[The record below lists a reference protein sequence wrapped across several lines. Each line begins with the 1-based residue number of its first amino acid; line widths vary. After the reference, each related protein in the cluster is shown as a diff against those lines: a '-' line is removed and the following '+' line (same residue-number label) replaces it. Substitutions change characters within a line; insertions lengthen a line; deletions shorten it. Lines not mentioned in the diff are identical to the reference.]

1 MLIKSVTAL
10 SASLLTA
17 LAAAAPEGDHSH
29 AIDKAGV
36 VPTVQQGIVPM
47 LVGIIV
53 FVVVLAVL
61 SLKVWPAILKGLKD
75 REDKIRTEIESA
87 EFARQQAKDALE
99 QYNKSLAEAR
109 AEAQKMLDQT
119 RAQQVA
125 LAAEL
130 KAKADAELTVLR
142 EKAMKDINA
151 AKQAAVG
158 EIYAEAANL
167 ASMVAGKILKR
178 EINAN
183 DQRRLV
189 EESLSQLQSVRN

>member
-1 MLIKSVTAL
+1 MLTKTVSAL
-10 SASLLTA
+10 AASFLTT
-17 LAAAAPEGDHSH
+17 LAAAAPEGGHGG
-29 AIDKAGV
+29 IEKAGV

-47 LVGIIV
+47 LVGIAV
-53 FVVVLAVL
+53 FLVVLAVL
-61 SLKVWPAILKGLKD
+61 SLKVWPTILKGLKD

-130 KAKADAELTVLR
+130 KAKADAELTTLR
-142 EKAMKDINA
+142 EKAMKDIAA
-151 AKQAAVG
+151 AKQAAVS

-167 ASMVAGKILKR
+167 ASTVAGKILRR
-178 EINAN
+178 EINAA

-189 EESLSQLQSVRN
+189 EESLTQLQSVRN

>member
-1 MLIKSVTAL
+1 MLTKAVAAL
-10 SASLLTA
+10 SVSLLTA
-17 LAAAAPEGDHSH
+17 LAGAAPEAGH
-29 AIDKAGV
+29 AHIETAGV

-75 REDKIRTEIESA
+75 REDKIRNEIESA
-87 EFARQQAKDALE
+87 EMARQQAKEALE
-99 QYNKSLAEAR
+99 QYSKSLAEAR

-119 RAQQVA
+119 RAQQAA

-130 KAKADAELTVLR
+130 KAKADAELTILR
-142 EKAMKDINA
+142 EKAMKDITA
-151 AKQAAVG
+151 AKQAAVS
-158 EIYAEAANL
+158 ELYAEAANL
-167 ASMVAGKILKR
+167 ASAVAGKILKR

-189 EESLSQLQSVRN
+189 EESLTQLQSVRN

>member
-1 MLIKSVTAL
+1 MSIKALAAL
-10 SASLLTA
+10 SLPLITA
-17 LAAAAPEGDHSH
+17 LAGAAPEGGHGDH
-29 AIDKAGV
+29 IETAGV
-36 VPTVQQGIVPM
+36 LPTVAQGIVPM

-75 REDKIRTEIESA
+75 REEKIRNEIESA
-87 EFARQQAKDALE
+87 ELARKQAKDALE

-109 AEAQKMLDQT
+109 AEAQKLLDQT
-119 RAQQVA
+119 RAQQAA

-130 KAKADAELTVLR
+130 KAKADVELSALR
-142 EKAMKDINA
+142 EKAMKDIAA
-151 AKQAAVG
+151 AKQAAVS

-167 ASMVAGKILKR
+167 ASAVAGKILKR
-178 EINAN
+178 EINPA

-189 EESLSQLQSVRN
+189 EESIAQLKSVHN